1 MLWNN
6 VPCLCKQS
14 CLFQC
19 EHHDIE
25 ICQNQAKASTVGLHE
40 HGCLTWTAVNCGEK
54 IAIQILRGTDP
65 CRNVLYQTSL
75 TIICLYL
82 GEKSEKRKM
91 TELENQRK
99 QSVTRLHLN
108 LPKLNGVMGGGR
120 GAVIINTT
128 HDKSVHRLWQ
138 AAQSHVQT
146 STEKTVLIRHL
157 RAAGR
162 STQRKVGVFTGCRFS
177 GKRKGFLHHLLSI
190 G

>member
-1 MLWNN
+1 MQTELLVSVWAPWHRNLSKSGKSIYRRSPWAWLPNLDSCELWREDCNSDSSGN
-6 VPCLCKQS
+6 
-14 CLFQC
+14 
-19 EHHDIE
+19 
-25 ICQNQAKASTVGLHE
+25 
-40 HGCLTWTAVNCGEK
+40 
-54 IAIQILRGTDP
+54 R

-82 GEKSEKRKM
+82 GEKREKRKM

-177 GKRKGFLHHLLSI
+177 GERKGFLHHLLSI

>member
-6 VPCLCKQS
+6 VPSLCKQL
-14 CLFQC
+14 CV
-19 EHHDIE
+19 HHDIK
-25 ICQNQAKASTVGLHE
+25 ICQNQANASTVGLHE

-65 CRNVLYQTSL
+65 CRNALYPTSL
-75 TIICLYL
+75 TIIYLYL
-82 GEKSEKRKM
+82 GEKRGEKGKT

-108 LPKLNGVMGGGR
+108 LPKLNGLMGGGR

-162 STQRKVGVFTGCRFS
+162 STQQKVGVFTGCWFS
-177 GKRKGFLHHLLSI
+177 GERKGFLNRLLSI

>member
-1 MLWNN
+1 M
-6 VPCLCKQS
+6 
-14 CLFQC
+14 FQC

-54 IAIQILRGTDP
+54 IAIQILRGTDL

-82 GEKSEKRKM
+82 GEKREKRKM

-128 HDKSVHRLWQ
+128 HDKSVHRL
-138 AAQSHVQT
+138 
-146 STEKTVLIRHL
+146 
-157 RAAGR
+157 
-162 STQRKVGVFTGCRFS
+162 
-177 GKRKGFLHHLLSI
+177 
-190 G
+190 